1 MSGLE
6 DIMGKEVISSDAIII
21 GTVEGVAVDT
31 DNWKVPAIRI
41 SVRKGNEAALGLKK
55 KAIGVQR
62 IYVATPQVSSVS
74 DTVTLAVKM
83 DQVREVMV
91 DDKKV
96 PVTAGALLNK
106 KVVGQD
112 GRQLGFMDNIYFDAG
127 KSWEV
132 GKIGIKLDKA
142 AKQSLELQKGLAP
155 ASQITLLTKD
165 IKTVGDMVMLRLDLE
180 GLKDYLNKKPVSKK

>member
-21 GTVEGVAVDT
+21 GTVESVAVDT

-41 SVRKGNEAALGLKK
+41 SVRKGNEAALGIKK
-55 KAIGVQR
+55 KFIGVQK
-62 IYVATPQVSSVS
+62 IFVATPQVSSVS

-83 DQVREVMV
+83 DQVKEVVV

-96 PVTAGALLNK
+96 PVTAGAMLNK

-112 GRQLGFMDNIYFDAG
+112 GKQVGFMDNVYFDPSR
-127 KSWEV
+127 SWEIS
-132 GKIGIKLDKA
+132 KLGIKLDKA
-142 AKQSLELQKGLAP
+142 AKQTLDLQKGLAP
-155 ASQITLLTKD
+155 ASQITILTKD
-165 IKTVGDMVMLRLDLE
+165 VKTVGDMVMLRLDLE
-180 GLKDYLNKKPVSKK
+180 GLKDYLIKKPVSKK

>member
-83 DQVREVMV
+83 DQVKEVVV

>member
-6 DIMGKEVISSDAIII
+6 GIMGKEVISSDAIII
-21 GTVEGVAVDT
+21 GTVDGMGVDA

-41 SVRKGNEAALGLKK
+41 SVKKGNEAALGLKK
-55 KAIGVQR
+55 KFIGVQK
-62 IYVATPQVSSVS
+62 IFVATPQVSSVS

-83 DQVREVMV
+83 DQVREVV
-91 DDKKV
+91 VEDRKV

-112 GRQLGFMDNIYFDAG
+112 GKQIGFMDNVYFDAARGWEIG
-127 KSWEV
+127 KL
-132 GKIGIKLDKA
+132 GIKLDKA
-142 AKQSLELQKGLAP
+142 AKQSLDLQKGLAP
-155 ASQITLLTKD
+155 SSQISILTKD
-165 IKTVGDMVMLRLDLE
+165 VKTVGDMVMLRLDLE

>member
-1 MSGLE
+1 
-6 DIMGKEVISSDAIII
+6 MGKEVISSDAIII

-83 DQVREVMV
+83 DQVKEVVV